1 MSADEKSSKNEGKQK
16 KQARP
21 EIKIRW
27 TSVIF
32 LSIAVVAFIVAHVCG
47 QQTQLEAPKDM
58 GDKEYSVLPNK
69 NALVW
74 MSMGQQEFLADL
86 IWIRALQYNNIK
98 NEAHLVENFA
108 DAMIAL
114 DPNFKAAYRWASVSC
129 VFTSKLTPEK
139 VEHAN
144 EYLRLGAERFP
155 LDPYFDYSIAINN
168 ITYYPDASK
177 EKEAELRADAIA
189 HLQLAMQKPGADAS
203 ISLLISGLLNDD
215 DVSAKIQFLQQAVL
229 TEEDPE
235 NRRQLQTRLVLLSEN
250 SDASYLVLS
259 AKRDQFHRDHYSYLP
274 TMLDFMLSSD

>member
-1 MSADEKSSKNEGKQK
+1 MGAKSTAKEND
-16 KQARP
+16 
-21 EIKIRW
+21 IKMRW
-27 TSVIF
+27 TSVI
-32 LSIAVVAFIVAHVCG
+32 LLTIAVMAFIVAHICG
-47 QQTQLEAPKDM
+47 QQTHLEAPKDM

-69 NALVW
+69 DALVW

-114 DPNFKAAYRWASVSC
+114 DPDFKAVYRWAAVSC
-129 VFTSKLTPEK
+129 VFSTKITAEK

-144 EYLRLGAERFP
+144 HYLNLGAERFP
-155 LDPYFDYSIAINN
+155 LDPYYDYSIAINN

-203 ISLLISGLLNDD
+203 ISLLISGLLNNDD
-215 DVSAKIQFLQQAVL
+215 ISAKIQFLQQAVL

-235 NRRQLQTRLVLLSEN
+235 VRKQLQTRLVLLSEN
-250 SDASYLVLS
+250 SDASYLILS
-259 AKRDQFHRDHYSYLP
+259 SKRDQFHRDHYSYLP
-274 TMLDFMLSSD
+274 IMLDFMLSSE